1 VITQQIVVI
10 GGVLRCWR
18 CKAPA
23 NVMLCREEPEEGSR
37 QINYCD
43 TCWIAETRA
52 YSPLVARDEHLAS
65 AAVEAMVNGDDDH
78 QEKARVKK

>member
-1 VITQQIVVI
+1 VITQRIVVI

-23 NVMLCREEPEEGSR
+23 TVMLCREEPDEATR

-52 YSPLVARDEHLAS
+52 YSPLVARDEQLAS
-65 AAVEAMVNGDDDH
+65 AAAEALINGEDD
-78 QEKARVKK
+78 QQKAGVKQ